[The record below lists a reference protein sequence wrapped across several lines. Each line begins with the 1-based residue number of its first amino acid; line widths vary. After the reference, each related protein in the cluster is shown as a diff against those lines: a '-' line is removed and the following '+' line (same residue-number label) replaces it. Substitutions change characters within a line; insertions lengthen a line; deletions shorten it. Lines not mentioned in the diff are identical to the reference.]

1 MSDELEATYFSFSW
15 LEIKKQ
21 KIRPGLFDQTK
32 IEEKIANV
40 KIWETETIT
49 DIYSVRET
57 IAFSSRN
64 FFWVS

>member
-1 MSDELEATYFSFSW
+1 MSDELEATYFSW

-40 KIWETETIT
+40 
-49 DIYSVRET
+49 
-57 IAFSSRN
+57 
-64 FFWVS
+64 

>member
-21 KIRPGLFDQTK
+21 KIRPGLFGQTI

-40 KIWETETIT
+40 KIWETETIKALM
-49 DIYSVRET
+49 IY
-57 IAFSSRN
+57 IQ
-64 FFWVS
+64 

>member
-32 IEEKIANV
+32 IEERIANV
-40 KIWETETIT
+40 KIWQTEIIKAFV
-49 DIYSVRET
+49 IY
-57 IAFSSRN
+57 IQ
-64 FFWVS
+64 